1 MRRGREAA
9 MGLREDLKRRALELS
24 QKAMESL
31 MADEKRAMQLASAV
45 GKIQK
50 GKQALERGQDE
61 ILRTLN
67 VAGRGDFKALGKRF
81 SGLKRRLRELDE
93 KLASLSP
100 D

>member
-1 MRRGREAA
+1 
-9 MGLREDLKRRALELS
+9 MGLRQDLKKRALGLS

-45 GKIQK
+45 GRLQK
-50 GKQALERGQDE
+50 GKQALERGQEE
-61 ILRTLN
+61 IFRTLN
-67 VAGRGDFKALGKRF
+67 VAGRGDFRALGKRF

-93 KLASLSP
+93 KLAALSP